1 MKLYPA
7 IALIEFSSIA
17 TGVIAGDAM
26 IKRAP
31 ISMLKA
37 GTVSRGK
44 YLVMIAGSTA
54 AVEESYRAGLSVG
67 EAAVIDKVF
76 LPDVHPQ
83 VLDAILGAR
92 KKISS
97 EALGLIETASI
108 AATIAAAD
116 AGIKGAMVD
125 IIEIRLGDA
134 LGGKAF
140 VMMNGTVH
148 DVTAAVTIGLKA
160 ISNEALWRNH
170 IIIPSLHHEMAR
182 QIDRS
187 SRFALVEYQ
196 KLAGDE
202 SEHVTG

>member
-1 MKLYPA
+1 MKQYPA

-17 TGVIAGDAM
+17 TGVNAGDAM
-26 IKRAP
+26 IKKAP
-31 ISMLKA
+31 ISMLKS

-44 YLVMIAGSTA
+44 YLVLIGGSTA
-54 AVEESYRAGLSVG
+54 AVEESFRAGLSVG

-83 VLDAILGAR
+83 VLNAVLGAR
-92 KKISS
+92 NKINH
-97 EALGLIETASI
+97 EALGVIETASI

-116 AGIKGAMVD
+116 AGIKGAVVD

-140 VMMNGTVH
+140 VMMNGAVH
-148 DVTAAVTIGLKA
+148 DVTAAVTIGLNA
-160 ISNEALWRNH
+160 IPNEAVWRNH

-182 QIDRS
+182 QIDQS
-187 SRFALVEYQ
+187 SRFALAEYQ
-196 KLAGDE
+196 KIAGDE
-202 SEHVTG
+202 SEYAIG